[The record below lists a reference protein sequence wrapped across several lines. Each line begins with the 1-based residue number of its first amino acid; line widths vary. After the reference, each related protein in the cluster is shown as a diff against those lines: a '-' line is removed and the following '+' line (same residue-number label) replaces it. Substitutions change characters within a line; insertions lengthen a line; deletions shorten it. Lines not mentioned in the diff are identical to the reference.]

1 MLWSVLKGAA
11 EIGMGI
17 YQRITEEDANKKE
30 ANQRYRN
37 HFLPCNK
44 CGALA
49 KPLEGTE
56 RNYGCECGHRFAGP
70 KHPY

>member
-17 YQRITEEDANKKE
+17 YQRITEEDANKEE

-37 HFLPCNK
+37 HFRMRPANPPSCPRRQRRWCPPNLS
-44 CGALA
+44 
-49 KPLEGTE
+49 
-56 RNYGCECGHRFAGP
+56 GHPF
-70 KHPY
+70 